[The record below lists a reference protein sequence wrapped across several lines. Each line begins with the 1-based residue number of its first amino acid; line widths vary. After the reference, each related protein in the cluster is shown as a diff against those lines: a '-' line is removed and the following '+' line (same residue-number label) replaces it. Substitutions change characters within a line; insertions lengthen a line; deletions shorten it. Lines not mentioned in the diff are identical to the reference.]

1 MPNAKTNFFI
11 APEGGLEGR
20 VAGRFCWQFLDV
32 PRDKDAAGVALKEPR
47 YETVFYLPKQ
57 GRDPQSC
64 PAYQALARRIQE
76 VLTQQFGGTWPQID
90 PRTQQW
96 IDYPIHD
103 CDLYTEELKTQPWG
117 AGHWRIRLSA
127 GKYPPTCCDEY
138 NVTLARD
145 LQGRFRDFKNG
156 DYGIASINCFGYENA
171 QFRKKGVSFGLEGV
185 KKIRSGDPIGS
196 GVRSPEQMFGAVQC
210 APQQQPTVPRATRS
224 LSTLRSPCSSLST
237 LRSPCSS
244 LNMPHN
250 LPRMGAPKQT
260 LLMGARLFRLAQP
273 RCSHGPYGTP
283 PVQYGRAHTLLA
295 RRPPHRSTVRPL
307 PVHRHQAMARPRA
320 ACRPRRRS
328 GSAN

>member
-145 LQGRFRDFKNG
+145 LQGRFRDFRNG

-196 GVRSPEQMFGAVQC
+196 GVRSPEQMFGPSTV
-210 APQQQPTVPRATRS
+210 APQQQPTPPPS
-224 LSTLRSPCSSLST
+224 Y
-237 LRSPCSS
+237 
-244 LNMPHN
+244 
-250 LPRMGAPKQT
+250 
-260 LLMGARLFRLAQP
+260 AQP
-273 RCSHGPYGTP
+273 QYAPQPVQQPQYAPQPVQQPQYALPPGQGAQAYPTREPAYAPSQAPAPTYAPAPVGMP
-283 PVQYGRAHTLLA
+283 PVQGGPAQYPSSAPPAPPVYGQA
-295 RRPPHRSTVRPL
+295 PPGA
-307 PVHRHQAMARPRA
+307 QAPGYG
-320 ACRPRRRS
+320 PPQS
-328 GSAN
+328 GMPPAPPIGQR

>member
-32 PRDKDAAGVALKEPR
+32 PRDKDAAGAALKEPR

-64 PAYQALARRIQE
+64 PVYQALARRIQE
-76 VLTQQFGGTWPQID
+76 VLTQQFGGIWPQID
-90 PRTQQW
+90 PRTGAW
-96 IDYPIHD
+96 IDYPIYD

-127 GKYPPTCCDEY
+127 GRYPPNCCDEY

-145 LQGRFRDFKNG
+145 LQGRFRDFRNG

-196 GVRSPEQMFGAVQC
+196 GVRSPEQMFGPASAAPPAQPAVPAGYAQPQYAPQPVQQPQYAPQPVQQPQYAPQPPAYGSAQTNPPYGGPAVQ
-210 APQQQPTVPRATRS
+210 AGPTPVESA
-224 LSTLRSPCSSLST
+224 
-237 LRSPCSS
+237 
-244 LNMPHN
+244 
-250 LPRMGAPKQT
+250 
-260 LLMGARLFRLAQP
+260 
-273 RCSHGPYGTP
+273 YGTP
-283 PVQYGRAHTLLA
+283 PSQYGGAA
-295 RRPPHRSTVRPL
+295 YPSSAPPAP
-307 PVHRHQAMARPRA
+307 PVYGQAPPGAQAPGYG
-320 ACRPRRRS
+320 PPQS
-328 GSAN
+328 GMPPAPPIGQR

>member
-32 PRDKDAAGVALKEPR
+32 PRDKDAAGAALKEPR

-64 PAYQALARRIQE
+64 PVYQALARRIQE
-76 VLTQQFGGTWPQID
+76 VLTQQFGGIWPQID
-90 PRTQQW
+90 PRTGAW
-96 IDYPIHD
+96 IDYPIYD

-127 GKYPPTCCDEY
+127 GRYPPNCCDEY

-145 LQGRFRDFKNG
+145 LQGRFRDFRNG

-196 GVRSPEQMFGAVQC
+196 GVRSPEQMFGPSTV
-210 APQQQPTVPRATRS
+210 APQQQPTPPPS
-224 LSTLRSPCSSLST
+224 Y
-237 LRSPCSS
+237 
-244 LNMPHN
+244 
-250 LPRMGAPKQT
+250 
-260 LLMGARLFRLAQP
+260 AQP
-273 RCSHGPYGTP
+273 QYAPQPVQQPQYAPQPVQQPQYALPLGQGAQAYPTREPAYAPSQAPAPTYAPAPVGMP
-283 PVQYGRAHTLLA
+283 PVQGGPAQYPSSAPPAPPVYGQA
-295 RRPPHRSTVRPL
+295 PPGA
-307 PVHRHQAMARPRA
+307 QAPGYG
-320 ACRPRRRS
+320 PPQS
-328 GSAN
+328 GMPPAPPIGQR